1 VRQGFPTNINT
12 DTAGT
17 SYVSEP
23 VSGSYPYASRLPAS
37 LGVLSGS
44 IRGFPAVVRFAAPQ
58 TAVASVPCIIRSASR
73 ASPIR
78 RPGCAHRGA
87 IPEYTMETVR
97 FSSLHY
103 LAVQYYLNLGFG
115 EAI

>member
-1 VRQGFPTNINT
+1 VRQGFPTNIYT

-44 IRGFPAVVRFAAPQ
+44 IRGFQALSVSPLNKPLLFPYLASSDPLLARHRFAGRD
-58 TAVASVPCIIRSASR
+58 ASLGGESR
-73 ASPIR
+73 VSVSP
-78 RPGCAHRGA
+78 
-87 IPEYTMETVR
+87 TT
-97 FSSLHY
+97 L
-103 LAVQYYLNLGFG
+103 
-115 EAI
+115 